1 MSFDEN
7 ASPARRSFIG
17 SVAAGTLALASV
29 PLQSIAAEPVAEQDD
44 PWLQA
49 LKGKHKQVF
58 DATTLNNGLALA
70 FASTYVRTMTDHY
83 KLAAGDVTAFVVAR
97 YTGTGLALT
106 DAIWKKYALGKL
118 WNITD
123 PATKAPAER
132 NLYYMSKPG
141 DMANIDAS
149 ADKLIARGGVVGV
162 CGTALRVWSNATA
175 AAAGVTPAV
184 ALAEFTAGVIPGAHI
199 VPSGVLAIAM
209 AQEVGAT
216 YCFGG

>member
-1 MSFDEN
+1 MSIDEN
-7 ASPARRSFIG
+7 SSPARRSFIG
-17 SVAAGTLALASV
+17 SVAVGTLALVSA
-29 PLQSIAAEPVAEQDD
+29 PLQSISADTVPEQDD

-58 DATTLNNGLALA
+58 DAATLNSGFAFA
-70 FASTYVRTMTDHY
+70 FASNYVRTMTEHY

-97 YTGTGLALT
+97 FTGTGLALT

-132 NLYYMSKPG
+132 NLFYMSKPG

-149 ADKLIARGGVVGV
+149 ADKFIARGGVVVV
-162 CGTALRVWSNATA
+162 CGLALRVWSNATA

-184 ALAEFTAGVIPGAHI
+184 AFAEFTAGVIPGAHI
-199 VPSGVLAIAM
+199 APSGVLAIAK
-209 AQEVGAT
+209 AQEAGAT
-216 YCFGG
+216 YCYGG